1 MAIVVFRPARRLLA
15 GVSIQHE
22 KGAGQ
27 SRDGRSLRGGEEPE
41 FDCSVGGGCWGFGAE
56 ARPLVP
62 GLLMSFF
69 GTELGGAPGGGAER
83 LQYPATYRTEL
94 CGVRVLVGGRE
105 ARLVAVMPGQIN
117 LLLRH
122 CHSERATAGAK
133 GAAKRWSNRSEL
145 DSSALEDRR
154 KTMATRCK
162 IEERIATAAAETSGI
177 PPPSVE
183 SGLAQIA
190 EALHGCMAPGSLPPD
205 EAIVRQIAEA
215 VPHAAAEDVA
225 D

>member
-1 MAIVVFRPARRLLA
+1 MF
-15 GVSIQHE
+15 
-22 KGAGQ
+22 
-27 SRDGRSLRGGEEPE
+27 
-41 FDCSVGGGCWGFGAE
+41 CGGGCGFGAEGVRPHGSAE

-145 DSSALEDRR
+145 DSSAIEDRR